1 MTVNGGAAAPGAG
14 LKPAPTGPTHDAA
27 DERRDWA
34 AVSDLIARR
43 EAERA
48 GYRAF
53 RRLHRE
59 VKKLLDG
66 AKLAPNVRERI
77 GDHWVTAQ
85 PISGGGYEVGVWTST
100 VYEIEP
106 FETARAAP
114 PQDERHGEAQ

>member
-1 MTVNGGAAAPGAG
+1 M
-14 LKPAPTGPTHDAA
+14 KPAPTGVEAGASTH
-27 DERRDWA
+27 ERRDWA
-34 AVSDLIARR
+34 EVSDLIARR

-66 AKLAPNVRERI
+66 AKLAPGVRERI

-85 PISGGGYEVGVWTST
+85 PISGGGYEVGEWTST
-100 VYEIEP
+100 VYDIESAVRLKP
-106 FETARAAP
+106 DPQETEENRP
-114 PQDERHGEAQ
+114 